1 MSTEKS
7 AKPADAERRER
18 RVILVTGMSGAGRTT
33 ALKSLED
40 IGYEAVD
47 NLPLSLLA
55 SFAGPAQGPAPG
67 PAQEPAHGGAA
78 AVAARPLAI
87 GVDIRT
93 RDFGVDPVLDE
104 LDRLAREAGY
114 NVCTVFLDCDD
125 DVLLRR
131 YAETRRRHP
140 LDSSKA
146 VPDMIQLERRLL
158 ARLRARA
165 DVVIDTT
172 GKSPWE
178 LKETLSAY
186 FAPEESYGLSLFVTS
201 FAFRE
206 GVPRESDLVFDV
218 RFLKNPHYDPQLRP
232 LTGEDEAVQK
242 AIEGDGDFQA
252 FFDSLTGML
261 EILLPRYAQ
270 EGKSYLTIAVGCTGG
285 RHRSV
290 YVARKLNDWLL
301 ARDWRVRL
309 HHRDIHGGGGRDM
322 L

>member
-1 MSTEKS
+1 
-7 AKPADAERRER
+7 
-18 RVILVTGMSGAGRTT
+18 MSGAGRTT

-55 SFAGPAQGPAPG
+55 SFAH
-67 PAQEPAHGGAA
+67 PAQEELAAGAG
-78 AVAARPLAI
+78 RPLAI

-104 LDRLAREAGY
+104 IDRLALQAGY
-114 NVCTVFLDCDD
+114 DVRTVFLDCDD
-125 DVLLRR
+125 EVLMRR

-140 LDSSKA
+140 LDSEKA

-158 ARLRARA
+158 ERLRARA
-165 DVVIDTT
+165 DIVVDTT
-172 GKSPWE
+172 GKSPWD
-178 LKETLSAY
+178 LKEVLSEY
-186 FAPEESYGLSLFVTS
+186 FAPESGHGLSLFVTS
-201 FAFRE
+201 FAFRQ

-218 RFLKNPHYDPQLRP
+218 RFLKNPHYDPELRP
-232 LTGEDEAVQK
+232 LTGEDEPVQK
-242 AIEGDGDFQA
+242 AIAADEDFQA

-261 EILLPRYAQ
+261 EILLPRYEQ

-285 RHRSV
+285 QHRSV
-290 YVARKLNDWLL
+290 YVARHLNDWLL

-309 HHRDIHGGGGRDM
+309 HHRDIHVGGGRDM

>member
-1 MSTEKS
+1 VTAERT
-7 AKPADAERRER
+7 AEAADAGPPAQ

-33 ALKSLED
+33 ALKSFED
-40 IGYEAVD
+40 MGYEAVD

-55 SFAGPAQGPAPG
+55 GFARPAQGGEAG
-67 PAQEPAHGGAA
+67 
-78 AVAARPLAI
+78 VATPRPLAI

-114 NVCTVFLDCDD
+114 DVRTVFLDCDD

-140 LDSSKA
+140 LDSTKA

-178 LKETLSAY
+178 LKETLGEY
-186 FAPEESYGLSLFVTS
+186 FAPEASHGLSLFVTS

-218 RFLKNPHYDPQLRP
+218 RFLKNPHYDPELRP

-242 AIEGDGDFQA
+242 AITGDVDFHA

-261 EILLPRYAQ
+261 EILLPRYEQ
-270 EGKSYLTIAVGCTGG
+270 EGKSYLTMAVGCTGG

-301 ARDWRVRL
+301 ARHWRVRL

>member
-1 MSTEKS
+1 MTVDKSGEKS
-7 AKPADAERRER
+7 ALKPDEGSGAR

-55 SFAGPAQGPAPG
+55 SFARPAQGDLASG
-67 PAQEPAHGGAA
+67 T
-78 AVAARPLAI
+78 ARPLAI

-114 NVCTVFLDCDD
+114 DVSTVFLDCDD
-125 DVLLRR
+125 EVLLRR

-140 LDSSKA
+140 LDSEKA

-172 GKSPWE
+172 GKSPWD
-178 LKETLSAY
+178 LKETLAEY
-186 FAPEESYGLSLFVTS
+186 FAPEAGHGLSLFVTS
-201 FAFRE
+201 FAFRQ

-218 RFLKNPHYDPQLRP
+218 RFLKNPHYDPELRP
-232 LTGEDEAVQK
+232 LTGEDEPVQK
-242 AIEGDGDFQA
+242 AIAADSDFQA

-261 EILLPRYAQ
+261 EILLPRYEQ
-270 EGKSYLTIAVGCTGG
+270 EGKSYLTIAIGCTGG

-290 YVARKLNDWLL
+290 FVAQRLSAWLR

>member
-1 MSTEKS
+1 MSVDSTATK
-7 AKPADAERRER
+7 ADTAVESRDPTAR

-55 SFAGPAQGPAPG
+55 GFARPASGDLAD
-67 PAQEPAHGGAA
+67 ES
-78 AVAARPLAI
+78 RPLAI

-104 LDRLAREAGY
+104 LNRLAGEAGY
-114 NVCTVFLDCDD
+114 DVRTVFLDCDD
-125 DVLLRR
+125 EVLIRR

-140 LDSSKA
+140 LDSEKA

-158 ARLRARA
+158 ERLRARA
-165 DVVIDTT
+165 DIVIDTT
-172 GKSPWE
+172 DKSPWD
-178 LKETLSAY
+178 LKEILGEY
-186 FAPEESYGLSLFVTS
+186 FDTEAAHGLSLFVTS
-201 FAFRE
+201 FAFRQ

-218 RFLKNPHYDPQLRP
+218 RFLKNPHYDPALRP
-232 LTGEDEAVQK
+232 LTGEDPAVQL
-242 AIEGDGDFQA
+242 AIAADVDFQA

-261 EILLPRYAQ
+261 EILLPRFEQ

-285 RHRSV
+285 QHRSV
-290 YVARKLNDWLL
+290 FVARHLNEWLL

-309 HHRDIHGGGGRDM
+309 HHRDIHVGGGRDM

>member
-7 AKPADAERRER
+7 AKPADAEHRER

-55 SFAGPAQGPAPG
+55 SFAGPVQG
-67 PAQEPAHGGAA
+67 PAQEAAHGGAA

-186 FAPEESYGLSLFVTS
+186 VAPEESYGLSLFVTS

>member
-1 MSTEKS
+1 
-7 AKPADAERRER
+7 
-18 RVILVTGMSGAGRTT
+18 MSGAGRTT

-55 SFAGPAQGPAPG
+55 SFAGPTPG
-67 PAQEPAHGGAA
+67 ASSVE
-78 AVAARPLAI
+78 AARPVAI

-114 NVCTVFLDCDD
+114 NVSTVFLDCDD
-125 DVLLRR
+125 EVLMRR

-140 LDSSKA
+140 LDSEKA

-158 ARLRARA
+158 ERLRARA
-165 DVVIDTT
+165 DIVIDTT
-172 GKSPWE
+172 NKSPWN
-178 LKETLSAY
+178 LKEILGEH
-186 FAPEESYGLSLFVTS
+186 FAPEAGHGLSLFVTS
-201 FAFRE
+201 FAFRQ

-218 RFLKNPHYDPQLRP
+218 RFLKNPHYDPVLRP
-232 LTGEDEAVQK
+232 LTGENEAVQR
-242 AIEGDGDFQA
+242 AISADGDFQA

-261 EILLPRYAQ
+261 EILLPRYEQ

-285 RHRSV
+285 QHRSV
-290 YVARKLNDWLL
+290 FVARHLNDWLVEEVGRGRKNEAGPWECVRRKKLNQGSPPREPGLL
-301 ARDWRVRL
+301 AA
-309 HHRDIHGGGGRDM
+309 
-322 L
+322 

>member
-1 MSTEKS
+1 MSTEAS
-7 AKPADAERRER
+7 AEPVDAERRR

-55 SFAGPAQGPAPG
+55 SFAGPAQGS
-67 PAQEPAHGGAA
+67 AQGEAGAA
-78 AVAARPLAI
+78 GGRPVAI

-114 NVCTVFLDCDD
+114 DVRTVFLDCDD

-158 ARLRARA
+158 ERLRARA

-178 LKETLSAY
+178 LKETLSQY
-186 FAPEESYGLSLFVTS
+186 FAPEAGQGLSLFVTS
-201 FAFRE
+201 FAFRQ

-218 RFLKNPHYDPQLRP
+218 RFLKNPHYDPELRA
-232 LTGEDEAVQK
+232 LTGEDAAVQK
-242 AIEGDGDFQA
+242 AIESDADFGA

-290 YVARKLNDWLL
+290 YVARKLNDWLV

-309 HHRDIHGGGGRDM
+309 HHRDIHAGGGRDM

>member
-1 MSTEKS
+1 MSIDGTTGSTERK
-7 AKPADAERRER
+7 AADAGAR

-55 SFAGPAQGPAPG
+55 SFAGPTPG
-67 PAQEPAHGGAA
+67 ASSVE
-78 AVAARPLAI
+78 AARPVAI

-114 NVCTVFLDCDD
+114 NVSTVFLDCDD
-125 DVLLRR
+125 EVLMRR

-140 LDSSKA
+140 LDSEKA

-158 ARLRARA
+158 ERLRARA
-165 DVVIDTT
+165 DIVIDTT
-172 GKSPWE
+172 NKSPWN
-178 LKETLSAY
+178 LKEILGEH
-186 FAPEESYGLSLFVTS
+186 FAPEAGHGLSLFVTS
-201 FAFRE
+201 FAFRQ

-218 RFLKNPHYDPQLRP
+218 RFLKNPHYDPALRP
-232 LTGEDEAVQK
+232 LTGENEAVQR
-242 AIEGDGDFQA
+242 AISADEDFQA

-261 EILLPRYAQ
+261 EILLPRYEQ

-285 RHRSV
+285 QHRSV
-290 YVARKLNDWLL
+290 FVARHLNDWLVE
-301 ARDWRVRL
+301 RDWRVRL
-309 HHRDIHGGGGRDM
+309 HHRDIHVGGGRDM

>member
-1 MSTEKS
+1 VTAERT
-7 AKPADAERRER
+7 AEAADAGLPAQ

-33 ALKSLED
+33 ALKSFED
-40 IGYEAVD
+40 MGYEAVD
-47 NLPLSLLA
+47 NLPLTLLA
-55 SFAGPAQGPAPG
+55 GIARPAQGEA
-67 PAQEPAHGGAA
+67 GAA
-78 AVAARPLAI
+78 IPRPLAI

-114 NVCTVFLDCDD
+114 DVRTVFLDCDD

-140 LDSSKA
+140 LDSTKA

-178 LKETLSAY
+178 LKETLGEY
-186 FAPEESYGLSLFVTS
+186 FAPEASHGLSLFVTS
-201 FAFRE
+201 FAFRQ

-218 RFLKNPHYDPQLRP
+218 RFLKNPHYDPELRP

-242 AIEGDGDFQA
+242 AITGDVDFHA
-252 FFDSLTGML
+252 FFDSTDGNVRGCTNSLAMGQL
-261 EILLPRYAQ
+261 FGQRYATIHPPQ
-270 EGKSYLTIAVGCTGG
+270 RVGKT
-285 RHRSV
+285 
-290 YVARKLNDWLL
+290 
-301 ARDWRVRL
+301 
-309 HHRDIHGGGGRDM
+309 
-322 L
+322 

>member
-1 MSTEKS
+1 VSVDTAGTTGKAGDSS
-7 AKPADAERRER
+7 AANGAAVR

-55 SFAGPAQGPAPG
+55 SVARPAQGDLTA
-67 PAQEPAHGGAA
+67 GGG
-78 AVAARPLAI
+78 RPLAI

-104 LDRLAREAGY
+104 LDRLVRDAGY
-114 NVCTVFLDCDD
+114 DVRTVFLDCDD
-125 DVLLRR
+125 EVLMRR

-140 LDSSKA
+140 LDSEKA

-172 GKSPWE
+172 DKSPWK
-178 LKETLSAY
+178 LKETLGEY
-186 FAPEESYGLSLFVTS
+186 FAPGTSHGLSLFVTS
-201 FAFRE
+201 FAFRH

-218 RFLKNPHYDPQLRP
+218 RFLKNPHYDPELRA
-232 LTGEDEAVQK
+232 LTGEDAPVQA
-242 AIEGDGDFQA
+242 AIATDPDFQA

-261 EILLPRYAQ
+261 EILLPRYER

-285 RHRSV
+285 QHRSV
-290 YVARKLNDWLL
+290 FVARHLNEWLL

-309 HHRDIHGGGGRDM
+309 HHRDIHLGGGRDM

>member
-1 MSTEKS
+1 MTVEESGDMTAVTPGQQS
-7 AKPADAERRER
+7 RAR

-55 SFAGPAQGPAPG
+55 SFARPAQGDLAKDP
-67 PAQEPAHGGAA
+67 
-78 AVAARPLAI
+78 ARPLAI

-114 NVCTVFLDCDD
+114 DVSTVFLDCDD
-125 DVLLRR
+125 EVLLRR

-140 LDSSKA
+140 LDSEKA

-172 GKSPWE
+172 GKSPWD
-178 LKETLSAY
+178 LKETLGEY
-186 FAPEESYGLSLFVTS
+186 FAPEAGHGLSLFVTS
-201 FAFRE
+201 FAFRQ

-218 RFLKNPHYDPQLRP
+218 RFLKNPHYDPNLRP
-232 LTGEDEAVQK
+232 LTGEDQPVQK
-242 AIEGDGDFQA
+242 AIAGDPDFQA

-261 EILLPRYAQ
+261 EILLPRYEQ
-270 EGKSYLTIAVGCTGG
+270 EGKSYLTIAIGCTGG

-290 YVARKLNDWLL
+290 FVARRLNEWLL

>member
-1 MSTEKS
+1 MSAENETVK
-7 AKPADAERRER
+7 AAGLPAADEAAAR

-55 SFAGPAQGPAPG
+55 SFVTPTAAGAKEGID
-67 PAQEPAHGGAA
+67 
-78 AVAARPLAI
+78 RPLAI

-104 LDRLAREAGY
+104 LDRLAGEAGY
-114 NVCTVFLDCDD
+114 DVRTVFVDCDD
-125 DVLLRR
+125 EVLLRR

-140 LDSSKA
+140 LDLEKA

-158 ARLRARA
+158 ERLRARA

-172 GKSPWE
+172 DRSPWD
-178 LKETLSAY
+178 LKQILAQH
-186 FAPEESYGLSLFVTS
+186 FAQEAGPGLSLFVTS
-201 FAFRE
+201 FAFRQ

-218 RFLKNPHYDPQLRP
+218 RFLKNPHYDPDLRA
-232 LTGEDEAVQK
+232 LTGEDAAVQQ
-242 AIEGDGDFQA
+242 AIMADPDFET

-261 EILLPRYAQ
+261 EILLPRYQ
-270 EGKSYLTIAVGCTGG
+270 LEGKSYLTIAIGCTGG
-285 RHRSV
+285 QHRSV
-290 YVARKLNDWLL
+290 FAARRLNDWLV

-309 HHRDIHGGGGRDM
+309 HHRDIHVGGGRDM

>member
-1 MSTEKS
+1 MSTEKT
-7 AKPADAERRER
+7 AETTDAGSLGR

-55 SFAGPAQGPAPG
+55 SFAGPAQGDTVS
-67 PAQEPAHGGAA
+67 
-78 AVAARPLAI
+78 VATRPLAI

-114 NVCTVFLDCDD
+114 DVCTVFLDCDD

-140 LDSSKA
+140 MDSSKA

-186 FAPEESYGLSLFVTS
+186 FAPEESDGLSLFVTS

-218 RFLKNPHYDPQLRP
+218 RFLKNPHYDPELRP
-232 LTGEDEAVQK
+232 LTGEDAAVQK

>member
-1 MSTEKS
+1 MSIDGTTGSTERKI
-7 AKPADAERRER
+7 ADAGAR

-55 SFAGPAQGPAPG
+55 SFAGPTPG
-67 PAQEPAHGGAA
+67 AASVEPA
-78 AVAARPLAI
+78 RPVAI

-114 NVCTVFLDCDD
+114 NVSTVFLDCDD
-125 DVLLRR
+125 EVLMRR

-140 LDSSKA
+140 LDSEKA

-158 ARLRARA
+158 ERLRARA
-165 DVVIDTT
+165 DIVIDTT
-172 GKSPWE
+172 NKSPWN
-178 LKETLSAY
+178 LKEILGEH
-186 FAPEESYGLSLFVTS
+186 FAPEAGHGLSLFVTS
-201 FAFRE
+201 FAFRQ

-218 RFLKNPHYDPQLRP
+218 RFLKNPHYDPALRP
-232 LTGEDEAVQK
+232 LTGENEAVQR
-242 AIEGDGDFQA
+242 AISADEDFQA

-261 EILLPRYAQ
+261 EILLPRYEQ
-270 EGKSYLTIAVGCTGG
+270 EGKSYLTISVGCTGG
-285 RHRSV
+285 QHRSV
-290 YVARKLNDWLL
+290 FVARHLNDWLVE
-301 ARDWRVRL
+301 RDWRVRL
-309 HHRDIHGGGGRDM
+309 HHRDIHVGGGRDM

>member
-1 MSTEKS
+1 LTVEESGEKTAVKS
-7 AKPADAERRER
+7 DEGSGAR

-55 SFAGPAQGPAPG
+55 GFARPAQGDLG
-67 PAQEPAHGGAA
+67 KG
-78 AVAARPLAI
+78 AARPLAI

-114 NVCTVFLDCDD
+114 DVTTVFLDCDD
-125 DVLLRR
+125 EVLLRR

-140 LDSSKA
+140 LDSEKA

-172 GKSPWE
+172 GKSPWD
-178 LKETLSAY
+178 LKETLGEY
-186 FAPEESYGLSLFVTS
+186 FAPEAGHGLSLFVTS
-201 FAFRE
+201 FAFRQ

-218 RFLKNPHYDPQLRP
+218 RFLKNPHYDPKLRP
-232 LTGEDEAVQK
+232 LTGEDAPVQK
-242 AIEGDGDFQA
+242 AIAEDADFQA

-261 EILLPRYAQ
+261 EILLPRYEQ
-270 EGKSYLTIAVGCTGG
+270 EGKSYLTIAIGCTGG

-290 YVARKLNDWLL
+290 FVARRLNEWLL

>member
-1 MSTEKS
+1 VS
-7 AKPADAERRER
+7 AKASVKSADAEHRR

-55 SFAGPAQGPAPG
+55 SFAGPAQSPAPG
-67 PAQEPAHGGAA
+67 EAGAA
-78 AVAARPLAI
+78 GSRPLAI

-114 NVCTVFLDCDD
+114 DVCTVFLDCDD

-158 ARLRARA
+158 ERLRARA

-178 LKETLSAY
+178 LKETLSEY
-186 FAPEESYGLSLFVTS
+186 FAPEASQGLSLFVTS
-201 FAFRE
+201 FAFRQ

-218 RFLKNPHYDPQLRP
+218 RFLKNPHYDPELRP
-232 LTGEDEAVQK
+232 LTGEDAAVQR
-242 AIEGDGDFQA
+242 AIDSDADFQA

-290 YVARKLNDWLL
+290 YVARKLSDWLIV
-301 ARDWRVRL
+301 RDWRVRL
-309 HHRDIHGGGGRDM
+309 HHRDIHAGGGRDM

>member
-1 MSTEKS
+1 M
-7 AKPADAERRER
+7 
-18 RVILVTGMSGAGRTT
+18 ILVTGMSGAGRTT

-47 NLPLSLLA
+47 NLPLSMLA
-55 SFAGPAQGPAPG
+55 SFAGPAPG
-67 PAQEPAHGGAA
+67 PVQDGAG
-78 AVAARPLAI
+78 ARPLAI

-104 LDRLAREAGY
+104 LDRLARDAGY
-114 NVCTVFLDCDD
+114 DVRTVFLDCDD

-158 ARLRARA
+158 ERLRARA

-178 LKETLSAY
+178 LKETLGEY
-186 FAPEESYGLSLFVTS
+186 FAPEAGQGLSLFVTS
-201 FAFRE
+201 FAFRQ

-218 RFLKNPHYDPQLRP
+218 RFLKNPHYDPELRP
-232 LTGEDEAVQK
+232 LTGEDPAVQK
-242 AIEGDGDFQA
+242 AIENDPDFDA

-309 HHRDIHGGGGRDM
+309 QHRDIHAGGGRDM

>member
-1 MSTEKS
+1 
-7 AKPADAERRER
+7 
-18 RVILVTGMSGAGRTT
+18 MSGAGRTT

>member
-1 MSTEKS
+1 VSIDGTTGSTVRKT
-7 AKPADAERRER
+7 ADAGAR

-55 SFAGPAQGPAPG
+55 SFAGPTPG
-67 PAQEPAHGGAA
+67 DASVET
-78 AVAARPLAI
+78 ARPVAI

-114 NVCTVFLDCDD
+114 NVSTVFLDCDD
-125 DVLLRR
+125 EVLMRR

-140 LDSSKA
+140 LDSEKA

-158 ARLRARA
+158 ERLRARA
-165 DVVIDTT
+165 DIVIDTT
-172 GKSPWE
+172 NKSPWK
-178 LKETLSAY
+178 LKEILGEH
-186 FAPEESYGLSLFVTS
+186 FAPEAGHGLSLFVTS
-201 FAFRE
+201 FAFRQ

-218 RFLKNPHYDPQLRP
+218 RFLKNPHYDPALRP
-232 LTGEDEAVQK
+232 LTGEDEAVQR
-242 AIEGDGDFQA
+242 AISADGDFQA

-261 EILLPRYAQ
+261 EILLPRYEQ

-285 RHRSV
+285 QHRSV
-290 YVARKLNDWLL
+290 FVARHLNDWLVE
-301 ARDWRVRL
+301 RDWRVRL
-309 HHRDIHGGGGRDM
+309 HHRDIHVGGGRDM

>member
-1 MSTEKS
+1 MSIDSTATK
-7 AKPADAERRER
+7 ADTTAETRDPTAR

-55 SFAGPAQGPAPG
+55 SVARPAQVEVTPDAG
-67 PAQEPAHGGAA
+67 
-78 AVAARPLAI
+78 RPLAI

-104 LDRLAREAGY
+104 LDRLARDAGCD
-114 NVCTVFLDCDD
+114 VRTVFLDCDD
-125 DVLLRR
+125 EVLLRR

-140 LDSSKA
+140 LDSEKA

-158 ARLRARA
+158 ERLRARA
-165 DVVIDTT
+165 DIVIDTT
-172 GKSPWE
+172 NRSPWD
-178 LKETLSAY
+178 LKEILSEY
-186 FAPEESYGLSLFVTS
+186 FAPEAGHGLSLFVTS
-201 FAFRE
+201 FAFRQ

-218 RFLKNPHYDPQLRP
+218 RFLKNPHYEPALRP
-232 LTGEDEAVQK
+232 LTGEDKAVQQ
-242 AIEGDGDFQA
+242 AIAADPDFQA

-261 EILLPRYAQ
+261 EILLPRYEQ

-290 YVARKLNDWLL
+290 FVARHLTDWLL
-301 ARDWRVRL
+301 ARDWRVRM
-309 HHRDIHGGGGRDM
+309 HHRDIHVGGGRDM

>member
-1 MSTEKS
+1 LTVETSGEKS
-7 AKPADAERRER
+7 AVEPGEESEAR

-55 SFAGPAQGPAPG
+55 GFARPAQSDLAKG
-67 PAQEPAHGGAA
+67 
-78 AVAARPLAI
+78 VARPLAI

-114 NVCTVFLDCDD
+114 DVSTVFLDCDD
-125 DVLLRR
+125 EVLLRR

-140 LDSSKA
+140 LDSEKA

-158 ARLRARA
+158 ERLRARA

-172 GKSPWE
+172 GKSPWD
-178 LKETLSAY
+178 LKETLSEY
-186 FAPEESYGLSLFVTS
+186 FAPEVSHGLSLFVTS
-201 FAFRE
+201 FAFRQ

-218 RFLKNPHYDPQLRP
+218 RFLKNPHYDPKLRP
-232 LTGEDEAVQK
+232 LTGEDEPVQK
-242 AIEGDGDFQA
+242 AIADDADFQA

-261 EILLPRYAQ
+261 EILLPRYEQ
-270 EGKSYLTIAVGCTGG
+270 EGKSYLTIAIGCTGG

-290 YVARKLNDWLL
+290 FVARRLNEWLL

>member
-1 MSTEKS
+1 MSIDATTGS
-7 AKPADAERRER
+7 TGRKPADAGAR

-55 SFAGPAQGPAPG
+55 SFAGPTPG
-67 PAQEPAHGGAA
+67 AASAEPA
-78 AVAARPLAI
+78 RPVAI

-114 NVCTVFLDCDD
+114 NVSTVFLDCDD
-125 DVLLRR
+125 EVLMRR

-140 LDSSKA
+140 LDSEKA

-158 ARLRARA
+158 ERLRARA
-165 DVVIDTT
+165 DIVIDTT
-172 GKSPWE
+172 NKSPWN
-178 LKETLSAY
+178 LKEILGEH
-186 FAPEESYGLSLFVTS
+186 FAPEAGHGLSLFVTS
-201 FAFRE
+201 FAFRQ

-218 RFLKNPHYDPQLRP
+218 RFLKNPHYDPTLRP
-232 LTGEDEAVQK
+232 LTGEDEAVQR
-242 AIEGDGDFQA
+242 AISADEDFQA

-261 EILLPRYAQ
+261 EILLPRYEQ

-285 RHRSV
+285 QHRSV
-290 YVARKLNDWLL
+290 FVARHLNDWLVE
-301 ARDWRVRL
+301 RDWRVRL
-309 HHRDIHGGGGRDM
+309 HHRDIHVGGGRDM